1 VLAFLASIVE
11 AFTGYLSQQNFNSR
25 WIATNGKDAFNAV
38 GVGGFWQMMSFGQI
52 LLWHIVLM
60 PLILLALVGLHL
72 LLVRYRG
79 VCTRSPPAAA
89 ATPSAASPPMPLPLP
104 SPAASGGAAEAAVI
118 SPRYRCTRVARSC
131 LATWRGQEIALG
143 LVVDGLHAHLA
154 V

>member
-1 VLAFLASIVE
+1 MLMSSRSSWFEWGGRAVHGVHGDSPCGPSSSWPPGRGKRARTWITGVLAFLASIVE

-72 LLVRYRG
+72 
-79 VCTRSPPAAA
+79 
-89 ATPSAASPPMPLPLP
+89 
-104 SPAASGGAAEAAVI
+104 
-118 SPRYRCTRVARSC
+118 
-131 LATWRGQEIALG
+131 
-143 LVVDGLHAHLA
+143 
-154 V
+154 